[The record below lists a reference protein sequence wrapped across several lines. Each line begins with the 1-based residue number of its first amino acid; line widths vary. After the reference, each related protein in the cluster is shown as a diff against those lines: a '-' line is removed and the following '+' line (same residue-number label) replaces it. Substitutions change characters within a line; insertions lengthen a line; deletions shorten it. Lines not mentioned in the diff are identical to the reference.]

1 MRVSTAILA
10 ACAAVALLA
19 APVGAQ
25 GQNLP
30 QQGPPA
36 QDIPIVLLVD
46 MSSGQTLFAREENR
60 RFVPAS
66 ITKVM
71 TAFTAF
77 ELMEE
82 GVLTPDQVFTFN
94 EAAAEEWYRTGSTM
108 FLEAGQEVSVSDLLM
123 AITTVSANDGSIVL
137 AEGALGSVPEW
148 VARMNANA
156 RSLNLQNSFFGTPN
170 GWPDA
175 GRTFT
180 TARDLVTLGQALVL
194 RHPDRFARYF
204 GHRGLRTNGYAQDN
218 HDPISGIVEGAD
230 GIKTGFTNQ
239 AGFGFLGTA
248 KRGDRRLMMVLA
260 GAGEEPE
267 RDAAARA
274 LVEWGFS
281 AFDSTQLFA
290 GGARVGSVRVQD
302 GSSSTVPVLA
312 SAPILFAVP
321 KGEQASLSLAITYDG
336 PLQAPIAAGE
346 TVARLEISV
355 EGMASSSV
363 PLVAAQDVP
372 QAGFLDRIG
381 NAFGR
386 LLP

>member
-1 MRVSTAILA
+1 M
-10 ACAAVALLA
+10 
-19 APVGAQ
+19 
-25 GQNLP
+25 
-30 QQGPPA
+30 
-36 QDIPIVLLVD
+36 LVD